1 MYNYEQKLHFNAD
14 LLKWPCAK
22 MALEALHV
30 PYNIFEIM
38 KLIRNC
44 IALEET
50 KTEMHNSLFRD
61 SYTLSRGS
69 PSSPVRLIHVI
80 HVNSLAV
87 KQLDQVPERGFLEK
101 LLLPF
106 IELVLYVSNDAV
118 ESIDIAPKLDI
129 VRFVVKIC
137 NKQPETAAQN
147 LM

>member
-1 MYNYEQKLHFNAD
+1 MD
-14 LLKWPCAK
+14 LQVLNHEGSFLLGDQELDLWHRAEMP
-22 MALEALHV
+22 L
-30 PYNIFEIM
+30 

-69 PSSPVRLIHVI
+69 PSSP
-80 HVNSLAV
+80 
-87 KQLDQVPERGFLEK
+87 LDQVPERGFLEK

-118 ESIDIAPKLDI
+118 ESIGIAPKLDI